1 MTDLVLSQVEPA
13 QQRYRCEMKGAIAVA
28 KIMAGGA
35 WTWGSP
41 AERAQLGA
49 SPFNY
54 KSPFTHFTLLSW
66 HPLALPL
73 ELDLH
78 IEVICS
84 IDAASFT
91 I

>member
-1 MTDLVLSQVEPA
+1 MQG
-13 QQRYRCEMKGAIAVA
+13 KIAVA
-28 KIMAGGA
+28 TIMAGGA
-35 WTWGSP
+35 WNWGSP
-41 AERAQLGA
+41 AERAPFGA

-78 IEVICS
+78 IEVMRS
-84 IDAASFT
+84 TDAAAFA